1 MGDEQYPPEDDVE
14 LDQPEDETVE
24 TPRPG
29 WYRLGLVV
37 LVVAVVLFLTPA
49 IVHLFFP
56 PVNPR
61 QAAPPGHFTSACWTC
76 HDLSADVPVRSY
88 D

>member
-1 MGDEQYPPEDDVE
+1 MPDEPNEEEIVE
-14 LDQPEDETVE
+14 A
-24 TPRPG
+24 PRP
-29 WYRLGLVV
+29 WWLRLGLGL

-49 IVHLFFP
+49 IVHVFFP

-76 HDLSADVPVRSY
+76 HDLSSDVPVKSY
-88 D
+88 Y